1 MTIAEIYRKV
11 SSYNRVREAQIREK
25 ATFDY
30 SLANLIGLSV
40 SRLLDSKNKYPPISD
55 AYPSLFEP
63 VPEERGHRVEIDM
76 NKLFQFAEKANKR
89 FENKDD
95 EGRAINDT
103 TRISSEDNW

>member
-1 MTIAEIYRKV
+1 MTIGEIYRRI
-11 SSYNRVREAQIREK
+11 SSYNRVKQAELREK

-63 VPEERGHRVEIDM
+63 IPEEDLGVQIDM
-76 NKLFQFAEKANKR
+76 DKMFKFAERLNKK
-89 FENKDD
+89 FEKD

-103 TRISSEDNW
+103 TGVSS